1 MDGRD
6 EFIGEQVTV
15 TEHSDPTICGISG
28 VVSAYLLQDKFDVT
42 LLEATDRLGG
52 HTHSV
57 TVQDA
62 EFGDLNIDMGFIVFN
77 LLGLIFI
84 KPSTLSE

>member
-28 VVSAYLLQDKFDVT
+28 VVGDETRETITIDCNGSRKMISKRPATFLFDKG
-42 LLEATDRLGG
+42 E
-52 HTHSV
+52 
-57 TVQDA
+57 
-62 EFGDLNIDMGFIVFN
+62 
-77 LLGLIFI
+77 LLGSKIAYRPQDRI
-84 KPSTLSE
+84 KKVKA